1 MKITQWLT
9 AVALSSMI
17 VPAAMAKSAPK
28 VSGSAT
34 VKVHVAK
41 KASMKRGKRIGGKMS
56 KRRAKTQAPALPT
69 EE

>member
-9 AVALSSMI
+9 AIALSSMI
-17 VPAAMAKSAPK
+17 APAAMAKSAPR
-28 VSGSAT
+28 VASAT

-41 KASMKRGKRIGGKMS
+41 KASMKRGKRIGGKFS
-56 KRRAKTQAPALPT
+56 KRRAKKQAPALPT